1 MFRNFEEVIEKA
13 KGRKRLIISVAVAQD
28 WDILES
34 VKLAEDKGLAKAI
47 LVGNRL
53 EILPMVE
60 ELGLSRDSVIVDEPD
75 MYSAAL
81 RAVAMVRNG
90 EAQIL
95 MKGMVNSSD
104 FLKAVLDEE
113 AGLRRGRLLSHLA
126 AFEIPGQEKII
137 FHTDGGMNI
146 APDLEQ
152 KKEILVNAVLT
163 LNKMGIEKPKVALL
177 TANEKV
183 TSKMPATVD
192 AQSLVQMWE
201 KGLFPPCVV
210 EGPMALDVAVSPEA
224 AHHKGI
230 NSEISGQVDLFLLP
244 NIEAGNICGK
254 TLVYYARAKMAGL
267 IIGAANPII
276 MASRA
281 DSAHGKLNSIALAC
295 LAYNREK
302 ETQSL
307 NR

>member
-230 NSEISGQVDLFLLP
+230 NSKISGQVDLFLLP

-302 ETQSL
+302 
-307 NR
+307 